1 MDEPCSALDP
11 ISTMK
16 IEELFQTLRQQLT
29 VVIVTHN
36 MQQAARVSDYTA
48 FFNTDESRIA
58 RMVEFRRQVRFL
70 LRREIRVRE
79 ITFKAVSVKKRVL
92 SCLSVAIFRQ
102 GLQSLSRS

>member
-1 MDEPCSALDP
+1 LLMDEPCSALDP

-48 FFNTDESRIA
+48 FFNTDESRIG
-58 RMVEFRRQVRFL
+58 RMIEFGPTSRIFTSASNPSTRDYIQGRF
-70 LRREIRVRE
+70 
-79 ITFKAVSVKKRVL
+79 
-92 SCLSVAIFRQ
+92 
-102 GLQSLSRS
+102 G